1 MDELVVESLNSKDD
15 EVWRGT
21 VNAWTDEQII
31 KLNEAVALF
40 GNNWELV
47 SKYVGRS
54 KDACAKKNKYVS
66 RNNENEWTDVEIELL
81 K

>member
-40 GNNWELV
+40 GNNWE
-47 SKYVGRS
+47 
-54 KDACAKKNKYVS
+54 
-66 RNNENEWTDVEIELL
+66 
-81 K
+81 

>member
-1 MDELVVESLNSKDD
+1 MDELVVESPNNQDD
-15 EVWRGT
+15 VAMKSRLKS
-21 VNAWTDEQII
+21 WTDDQII

-40 GNNWELV
+40 GNSWELI

-54 KDACAKKNKYVS
+54 RDACAKKYKYVS
-66 RNNENEWTDVEIELL
+66 KNNEKEWTDVEIELL